1 MDKTLKPE
9 KNYVLVDNV
18 IKTFKT
24 NNKKK
29 IILSNVNF
37 QISKGEFTCIL
48 GPSGCGK
55 STLLDLLAGFTKPDE
70 GLISVSD
77 EVVRKPGPERGFVFQ
92 KNSLIPWQTLEQ
104 NVGYGLKLQ
113 KFNSKDIEAKVTKF
127 LKLVGLEKY
136 RKAYPNQLSGGMQ
149 QRGSIIRALITNP
162 KIILMDEPFGAVDA
176 QTRSLLQEMLL
187 KIWREFETT
196 VVFVTHD
203 VDEAILLADRVIIMG
218 VNPGHIREIIPI
230 NIPRPRSLDSSFL
243 EEFQKV
249 KIKILNLIK
258 EETLKL
264 MQRYLFSS
272 FLLST

>member
-1 MDKTLKPE
+1 MDKKLKTE
-9 KNYVLVDNV
+9 TNYVLVDNV

-37 QISKGEFTCIL
+37 KISKGEFTCIL

-70 GLISVSD
+70 GLISVSG
-77 EVVRKPGPERGFVFQ
+77 EVVRRPGPERGFVFQ

-104 NVGYGLKLQ
+104 NVGYGLKLL
-113 KFNSKDIEAKVTKF
+113 KINSKNIEDKVTQY

-264 MQRYLFSS
+264 MQ
-272 FLLST
+272 

>member
-1 MDKTLKPE
+1 MIKKSKIE
-9 KNYVLVDNV
+9 ENYVLVDNV

-113 KFNSKDIEAKVTKF
+113 KFNSKDIEEKVTKY

-149 QRGSIIRALITNP
+149 QR
-162 KIILMDEPFGAVDA
+162 
-176 QTRSLLQEMLL
+176 
-187 KIWREFETT
+187 
-196 VVFVTHD
+196 
-203 VDEAILLADRVIIMG
+203 EA
-218 VNPGHIREIIPI
+218 
-230 NIPRPRSLDSSFL
+230 S
-243 EEFQKV
+243 
-249 KIKILNLIK
+249 
-258 EETLKL
+258 
-264 MQRYLFSS
+264 
-272 FLLST
+272 

>member
-1 MDKTLKPE
+1 MGSE
-9 KNYVLVDNV
+9 M
-18 IKTFKT
+18 
-24 NNKKK
+24 
-29 IILSNVNF
+29 
-37 QISKGEFTCIL
+37 CIRD
-48 GPSGCGK
+48 S
-55 STLLDLLAGFTKPDE
+55 
-70 GLISVSD
+70 
-77 EVVRKPGPERGFVFQ
+77 
-92 KNSLIPWQTLEQ
+92 
-104 NVGYGLKLQ
+104 
-113 KFNSKDIEAKVTKF
+113 
-127 LKLVGLEKY
+127 
-136 RKAYPNQLSGGMQ
+136 
-149 QRGSIIRALITNP
+149 IRALITNP

-264 MQRYLFSS
+264 MQ
-272 FLLST
+272 

>member
-1 MDKTLKPE
+1 MKDTLHNGDFLNLSKKLEDNSIDLAVCDPPYNLSKGGKWKWNKSKKLPGFGGEWNKVMQNWDDMSFAEYTEFTIAWLKEVKRVVKPE
-9 KNYVLVDNV
+9 GSDLQFMIKKSKIEENYVLVDNV

-113 KFNSKDIEAKVTKF
+113 KLNSKGKI
-127 LKLVGLEKY
+127 
-136 RKAYPNQLSGGMQ
+136 AY
-149 QRGSIIRALITNP
+149 IIT
-162 KIILMDEPFGAVDA
+162 
-176 QTRSLLQEMLL
+176 Q
-187 KIWREFETT
+187 
-196 VVFVTHD
+196 
-203 VDEAILLADRVIIMG
+203 
-218 VNPGHIREIIPI
+218 
-230 NIPRPRSLDSSFL
+230 
-243 EEFQKV
+243 
-249 KIKILNLIK
+249 
-258 EETLKL
+258 
-264 MQRYLFSS
+264 
-272 FLLST
+272 